1 MFDDSIF
8 LEHKGHW
15 SDMTK
20 SIVCK
25 TLGINVMIEGVVHNA
40 QKLAQEN
47 IMTFVSRRPW
57 NASLKNGEYITT
69 VGNNNE
75 DDARQEIKWIYQA
88 TH

>member
-1 MFDDSIF
+1 
-8 LEHKGHW
+8 
-15 SDMTK
+15 
-20 SIVCK
+20 
-25 TLGINVMIEGVVHNA
+25 MIEGVVHNA

-75 DDARQEIKWIYQA
+75 DDARQEIK
-88 TH
+88 